1 MSLSDAWDRM
11 FWSIMIVIFV
21 GLLWM
26 RFLQPYAACE
36 GPGFIV
42 ALAVGIAFFYQGYR
56 KATRESAEKDAAD
69 TPETLID
76 T

>member
-1 MSLSDAWDRM
+1 MSLSEAWDRM
-11 FWSIMIVIFV
+11 FWAIMIVIFV

-36 GPGFIV
+36 GPGFLV
-42 ALAVGIAFFYQGYR
+42 ALAVGAAFFYRGYR
-56 KATRESAEKDAAD
+56 KASRDSSEKNNSE
-69 TPETLID
+69 TPEMLID